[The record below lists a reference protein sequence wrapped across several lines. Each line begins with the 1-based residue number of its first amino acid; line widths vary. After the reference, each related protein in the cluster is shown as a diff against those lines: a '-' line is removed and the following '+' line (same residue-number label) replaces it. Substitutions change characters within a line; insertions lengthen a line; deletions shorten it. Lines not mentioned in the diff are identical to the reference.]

1 MMAAMDNGRTVV
13 VTADDSERDQRA
25 AAGALA
31 ARGLGPGDRVAIIAS
46 GTAAYLAVALG
57 ALRTGIVPV
66 LLNPNLLPDEQQAL
80 LADADPTLTLRGD
93 ELGLLVAEGSAS
105 GSASKSGSGAE
116 LAPWPLARPMLYTSG
131 TTGIPKGVW
140 SGLLGERD
148 AAALLAEEREVWGFS
163 ADDVHLVASA
173 LYHSAP
179 LRFAAGTL
187 LAGGT
192 VVLTGAFEAGPV
204 AHAIATH
211 RPTTTFVAPA
221 HLQRIFA
228 LDRPPPLSSFRL
240 VAHAGAPCP
249 DPLKKRALDAF
260 PSGALWEFYGSTEGQ
275 FTVCSPDEWVARP
288 GTVGRARPGRTLET
302 DADGTIWCT
311 VPRHARFEYWR
322 DPVKT
327 ARAWRDDAFTVG
339 DIGRLDV
346 DGYLF
351 LDGRRDD
358 LVITGGMNV
367 YPFEV
372 ERVLL
377 AHPGVQE
384 AVVFG
389 TDDDRWGRRVCC
401 AVVGELAVDD
411 VHEWLAARVAPYKR
425 PKQVVVV
432 DESPVSPTGKVRRS
446 HLAAHLGLEP

>member
-1 MMAAMDNGRTVV
+1 MSSAMRAVV
-13 VTADDSERDQRA
+13 VTADESERDQQA

-31 ARGLGPGDRVAIIAS
+31 ARGLGPGDRVAIIAA
-46 GTAAYLAVALG
+46 GTPAYLAVALG

-66 LLNPNLLPDEQQAL
+66 LLNPNLLADEQRAL
-80 LADADPTLTLRGD
+80 LADAEPALTLHGD
-93 ELGLLVAEGSAS
+93 DLTGLISGAPAS
-105 GSASKSGSGAE
+105 GTRAE

-131 TTGIPKGVW
+131 TTGTPKGVW
-140 SGLLGERD
+140 SGLLGEAD
-148 AAALLAEEREVWGFS
+148 AAALLAEERAIWGFN

-187 LAGGT
+187 LAGGS
-192 VVLTGAFEAGPV
+192 VVLTGVFEAAPV
-204 AHAIATH
+204 ADAIATH

-228 LDRPPPLSSFRL
+228 LDQPPPLDSFRL

-249 DPLKKRALDAF
+249 HFVKQHAVDAF
-260 PSGALWEFYGSTEGQ
+260 PAEAVWEFYGSTEGQ
-275 FTVCSPDEWVARP
+275 FTVCSPDEWAERP
-288 GTVGRARPGRTLET
+288 GTVGRARPGRTLRT
-302 DADGTIWCT
+302 DPDGMIWCT

-327 ARAWRDDAFTVG
+327 AGAWRDDAFTVG
-339 DIGRLDV
+339 DLGRIDS
-346 DGYLF
+346 DGYLY

-367 YPFEV
+367 YPLEV
-372 ERVLL
+372 ESVLL
-377 AHPGVQE
+377 THPGVRE

-389 TDDDRWGRRVCC
+389 TDDERWGRRVC
-401 AVVGELAVDD
+401 AVVVGDLDSAD
-411 VHEWLAARVAPYKR
+411 VHEWLAGRVAPYKR
-425 PKQVVVV
+425 PKEVLVV
-432 DESPVSPTGKVRRS
+432 DAIPVSTTGKVRRS
-446 HLAAHLGLEP
+446 HLAAILGLEQ

>member
-1 MMAAMDNGRTVV
+1 MSAIV
-13 VTADDSERDQRA
+13 VTADESERDQRA

-31 ARGLGPGDRVAIIAS
+31 ARGLRPGDRVAIIAS
-46 GTAAYLAVALG
+46 GTPAYLAAALG

-66 LLNPNLLPDEQQAL
+66 LINPNLLFDEQRAL
-80 LADADPTLTLRGD
+80 LTDSDPALTLRADDLD
-93 ELGLLVAEGSAS
+93 ELLAGPAV
-105 GSASKSGSGAE
+105 E
-116 LAPWPLARPMLYTSG
+116 LAPHPLARPMLYTSG
-131 TTGIPKGVW
+131 TTGTPKGVW
-140 SGLLGERD
+140 SGLLDEAA
-148 AAALLAEEREVWGFS
+148 AAALLAEERAVWGFD

-187 LAGGT
+187 LAGGS
-192 VVLTGAFEAGPV
+192 VVLTGGFEAAPV
-204 AHAIATH
+204 ADAIATH

-228 LDRPPPLSSFRL
+228 LDRIPPLDSFRL

-249 DPLKKRALDAF
+249 DAVKQRSVESF
-260 PSGALWEFYGSTEGQ
+260 PAGAVWEFYGSTEGQ
-275 FTVCSPDEWVARP
+275 FTVCSTDEWAERR
-288 GTVGRARPGRTLET
+288 GTVGRARPGRTLRV
-302 DADGTIWCT
+302 DPDGMIWCA

-339 DIGRLDV
+339 DLGRIDA
-346 DGYLF
+346 DGYVF

-367 YPFEV
+367 YPLEI
-372 ERVLL
+372 ERALL
-377 AHPGVQE
+377 EHPAVHD

-389 TDDDRWGRRVCC
+389 TDDERWGRRVCA
-401 AVVGELAVDD
+401 AVVGDLESAE
-411 VHEWLAARVAPYKR
+411 VHEWLARRVAPYKR
-425 PKQVVVV
+425 PKQVLVV
-432 DESPVSPTGKVRRS
+432 DAIPVGPTGKVRRS
-446 HLAAHLGLEP
+446 ALAATLGLE

>member
-1 MMAAMDNGRTVV
+1 MAAMSSAMGAVV
-13 VTADDSERDQRA
+13 VTADESERDQRA

-46 GTAAYLAVALG
+46 GTPAYLAVALG

-66 LLNPNLLPDEQQAL
+66 LLNPNLLADEQRAL
-80 LADADPTLTLRGD
+80 LADADPDLTLRAPD
-93 ELGLLVAEGSAS
+93 LPALVSAR
-105 GSASKSGSGAE
+105 AGSGTAAE

-131 TTGIPKGVW
+131 TTGTPKGVW
-140 SGLLGERD
+140 SGLLDERD
-148 AAALLAEEREVWGFS
+148 AAALLAEERAIWGFA

-187 LAGGT
+187 LAGGS
-192 VVLTGAFEAGPV
+192 VVITGAFEARPV
-204 AHAIATH
+204 ADAIATH

-228 LDRPPPLSSFRL
+228 LDDQPPLDSFRL

-249 DPLKKRALDAF
+249 DLVKQRAFDAF
-260 PSGALWEFYGSTEGQ
+260 PAGTVWEFYGSTEGQ
-275 FTVCSPDEWVARP
+275 FTVCSPDEWAERP
-288 GTVGRARPGRTLET
+288 GTVGRARPGRRLHT
-302 DADGTIWCT
+302 DPGGTIWCE
-311 VPRHARFEYWR
+311 VPSHARFEYWR
-322 DPVKT
+322 DPEKT
-327 ARAWRDDAFTVG
+327 ARAWRGDAFTVG
-339 DIGRLDV
+339 DLGCIDAA
-346 DGYLF
+346 GYLY

-367 YPFEV
+367 YPLEV

-377 AHPGVQE
+377 AHPGVHE

-389 TDDDRWGRRVCC
+389 TDDEWWGRRVCA
-401 AVVGELAVDD
+401 AVVGDVDSAD
-411 VHEWLAARVAPYKR
+411 VHEWLAQRVAPYKR
-425 PKQVVVV
+425 PKQVLIV
-432 DESPVSPTGKVRRS
+432 DSIPVSPTGKVRRS
-446 HLAAHLGLEP
+446 HLAATLGLETGS

>member
-1 MMAAMDNGRTVV
+1 MMAGMAATSAIV

-31 ARGLGPGDRVAIIAS
+31 ARNLGPGDRVAIIAW
-46 GTAAYLAVALG
+46 GTPAYLAVALG

-66 LLNPNLLPDEQQAL
+66 LLNPNLVAEEQDAL
-80 LADADPTLTLRGD
+80 LADADPTLTLRAD
-93 ELGLLVAEGSAS
+93 DLDRLLTEGQP
-105 GSASKSGSGAE
+105 AE

-140 SGLLGERD
+140 SGLLDERD
-148 AAALLAEEREVWGFS
+148 AAALLAEERDVWGFA

-187 LAGGT
+187 LAGGS
-192 VVLTGAFEAGPV
+192 VVLTAAFEAAPV

-228 LDRPPPLSSFRL
+228 LDRQPPLDSFRL

-249 DPLKKRALDAF
+249 NPLKEQALDAF
-260 PSGALWEFYGSTEGQ
+260 PDGAVWEFYGSTEGQ
-275 FTVCSPDEWVARP
+275 FTVCSPGEWVGRP
-288 GTVGRARPGRTLET
+288 GTVGRARPGRTLRT
-302 DADGTIWCT
+302 DPDGTIWCS
-311 VPRHARFEYWR
+311 VPAHARFAYWR

-327 ARAWRDDAFTVG
+327 AETWRDDAFTVG
-339 DIGRLDV
+339 DLGRIDP
-346 DGYLF
+346 DGYLY

-367 YPFEV
+367 YPLEV

-377 AHPGVQE
+377 AHPGVQDV
-384 AVVFG
+384 VVFG
-389 TDDDRWGRRVCC
+389 ADDERWGRRVCA
-401 AVVGELAVDD
+401 AVVGDLDSAAVN
-411 VHEWLAARVAPYKR
+411 EWLAGRVAPYKR
-425 PKQVVVV
+425 PKQVLMV
-432 DESPVSPTGKVRRS
+432 DSIPTTPTGKVRRAEI
-446 HLAAHLGLEP
+446 AATLGLEGE

>member
-1 MMAAMDNGRTVV
+1 MIGAMSAIV
-13 VTADDSERDQRA
+13 VTADESERDQRA

-31 ARGLGPGDRVAIIAS
+31 QRGLGSGDRVAIIAPGS
-46 GTAAYLAVALG
+46 PAYLATALG

-66 LLNPNLLPDEQQAL
+66 LLNPSLLADEQRAL
-80 LADADPTLTLRGD
+80 LADADPALILRDGD
-93 ELGLLVAEGSAS
+93 LPELIS
-105 GSASKSGSGAE
+105 GPPFE

-131 TTGIPKGVW
+131 TTGTPKGVW
-140 SGLLGERD
+140 SGLLDEAD
-148 AAALLAEEREVWGFS
+148 AAALLAEERAVWGFD

-173 LYHSAP
+173 LHHSAP

-187 LAGGT
+187 AAGGSL
-192 VVLTGAFEAGPV
+192 VLTGAFDAASV
-204 AHAIATH
+204 AYAIATH

-228 LDRPPPLSSFRL
+228 LAEPPPLDSFRL

-249 DPLKKRALDAF
+249 DLVKQRALNEF
-260 PSGALWEFYGSTEGQ
+260 PAGSVWEFYGSTEGQ
-275 FTVCSPDEWVARP
+275 LTVCAPDEWVARP
-288 GTVGRARPGRTLET
+288 GTVGRARPGRTLRR
-302 DADGTIWCT
+302 DIDGTIWCK

-327 ARAWRDDAFTVG
+327 ASAWDGDAFTVG
-339 DIGRLDV
+339 DIGRIDA

-367 YPFEV
+367 YPLEI

-377 AHPGVQE
+377 GDPRVQD

-389 TDDDRWGRRVCC
+389 VEDERWGRRVCA
-401 AVVGELAVDD
+401 AVVGDLDAAEVD
-411 VHEWLAARVAPYKR
+411 EWLAGRVAPYKR
-425 PKQVVVV
+425 PKQVVIV
-432 DESPVSPTGKVRRS
+432 DSIPVSATGKVRRS
-446 HLAAHLGLEP
+446 HMAASLGLEAGT